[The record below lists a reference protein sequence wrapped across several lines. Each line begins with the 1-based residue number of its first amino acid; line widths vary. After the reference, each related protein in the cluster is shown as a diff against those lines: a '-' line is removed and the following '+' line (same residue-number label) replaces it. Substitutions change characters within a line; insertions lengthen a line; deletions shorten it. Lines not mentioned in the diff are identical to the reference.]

1 MNWPFVSSPP
11 IVEMS
16 NLKVDPTVIEQLAEL
31 LERTGLAEIELAE
44 GDSRV
49 RVVRQTQAAAS
60 PPPATPALAATS
72 PGTTPTAEP
81 EAAEGT
87 VFSPM
92 VGTVYLSPEPG
103 AAPFV
108 AVGSRVAEG
117 QTLLIVEAMK
127 VMNPIRA
134 PRAGTVSAI
143 LVPNAAP
150 VEFGE
155 PLLVLS

>member
-1 MNWPFVSSPP
+1 
-11 IVEMS
+11 MS

-49 RVVRQTQAAAS
+49 RVVRQGQAVAAAA
-60 PPPATPALAATS
+60 PPPAAAAAPPPAPPA
-72 PGTTPTAEP
+72 AEP
-81 EAAEGT
+81 EDAEGT

-92 VGTVYLSPEPG
+92 VGTVYLAPEPG

-108 AVGSRVAEG
+108 AVGSTVAEG

-150 VEFGE
+150 IEFGE

>member
-1 MNWPFVSSPP
+1 VAPPPSPAP
-11 IVEMS
+11 
-16 NLKVDPTVIEQLAEL
+16 
-31 LERTGLAEIELAE
+31 
-44 GDSRV
+44 
-49 RVVRQTQAAAS
+49 AAAARS
-60 PPPATPALAATS
+60 PAPPPS
-72 PGTTPTAEP
+72 AEP

-92 VGTVYLSPEPG
+92 VGTVYLAPEPG

-108 AVGSRVAEG
+108 AVGTTVAEG

-134 PRAGTVSAI
+134 PRAGTVRAI

-155 PLLVLS
+155 PLLVVS

>member
-1 MNWPFVSSPP
+1 
-11 IVEMS
+11 MS
-16 NLKVDPTVIEQLAEL
+16 NLKVDPDVIERLAEL
-31 LERTGLAEIELAE
+31 LERTGLSEIELAE
-44 GDSRV
+44 GDSRL
-49 RVVRQTQAAAS
+49 RVVRQATAAAVA
-60 PPPATPALAATS
+60 PAPAPAPAPAAAPATA
-72 PGTTPTAEP
+72 TAEP

-92 VGTVYLSPEPG
+92 VGTVYLAPEPG

-108 AVGSRVAEG
+108 AVGATVAEG

>member
-1 MNWPFVSSPP
+1 
-11 IVEMS
+11 MS
-16 NLKVDPTVIEQLAEL
+16 NVKVDPDVIERLAEL

-49 RVVRQTQAAAS
+49 RVVRQTSAVAAA
-60 PPPATPALAATS
+60 PAPAAVPPAAAAPAA
-72 PGTTPTAEP
+72 PTAEP

-92 VGTVYLSPEPG
+92 VGTVYLAPEPG
-103 AAPFV
+103 AAPFI
-108 AVGSRVAEG
+108 AVGSQVAEG